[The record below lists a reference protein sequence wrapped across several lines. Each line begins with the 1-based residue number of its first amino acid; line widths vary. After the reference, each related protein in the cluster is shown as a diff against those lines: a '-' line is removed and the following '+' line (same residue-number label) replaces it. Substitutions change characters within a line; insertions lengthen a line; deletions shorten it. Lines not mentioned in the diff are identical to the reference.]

1 MPMGAKWLTKTFLDI
16 EQIHGPRPSFLNNV
30 LQKKTFDKC
39 APQRGPGP
47 PPATPQCFMGWG
59 NPWDVFPASEG
70 CGATLGTF
78 CDTYKASWMT
88 WEAVRVSSGPGAEIR
103 EKPKILENEQ
113 ILSFS
118 KSVSIV
124 FLSTLGMRT
133 GQETAP
139 GLPQAG
145 RTLSAPP
152 GPAHIGTMTVCGCR
166 PKPEKISKFLEF
178 QCSVQCTA
186 ATENH

>member
-1 MPMGAKWLTKTFLDI
+1 MRAPARPRAAPGHPTVFLWV
-16 EQIHGPRPSFLNNV
+16 G
-30 LQKKTFDKC
+30 
-39 APQRGPGP
+39 
-47 PPATPQCFMGWG
+47 G

-118 KSVSIV
+118 KSVSMV
-124 FLSTLGMRT
+124 FLSTLGLRT
-133 GQETAP
+133 GQ
-139 GLPQAG
+139 
-145 RTLSAPP
+145 
-152 GPAHIGTMTVCGCR
+152 
-166 PKPEKISKFLEF
+166 
-178 QCSVQCTA
+178 
-186 ATENH
+186 